1 MNKEIETIKDLN
13 TEIAAYTADNIK
25 ILEGLEAV
33 RKRPS
38 MYIGNVDVE
47 GLHHLVYEVV
57 DNSIDEA
64 MAGYCDLINITI
76 HTDNSISVE
85 DNGRGI
91 PIGIHKTE
99 KVPALEVVMTK
110 LHAGGKFDDNSYKV
124 SGGLHGVGVSV
135 VNALSE
141 LLEVEIYN
149 NGNIY
154 YQTYAK
160 GKKTSE
166 LEVLGKTKKR
176 GTKIHFF
183 PDTEILNNDN
193 FVYEILVRRLRELA
207 FLNKGLKITIE
218 DERADKKRE
227 FFYEGGISSF
237 VEYLNK
243 LHTPLHKPVFLEGT
257 KNDVHIELALQYN
270 DTFKE
275 KIFSFAN
282 NINTIEGGSHL
293 IGFKTALTRT
303 INQYATT
310 GNLPKN
316 FQIKLS
322 GDDVREG
329 LAAIISIKL
338 KSPQFEGQTKTK
350 LGNSEVRGLVE
361 SLVNEKL
368 GAFLEENP
376 IIAKKIISKAADA
389 ARVRD
394 AAKRARDLARNKGSL
409 LDSTLPGKLADCQSS
424 DPSQRELFLVEGDSA
439 GGSAKQGR
447 DRKFQA
453 ILPLK
458 GKILNVEKARFDKIL
473 RSEEIKNMITALGT
487 GVGKEEYNIEKVRYH
502 KVIIMTD
509 ADVDGSHIRTL
520 LLTFFYRQM
529 PELLDNGYLYIAQ
542 PPLFRV
548 GKGKNARYLKDET
561 EFNDYV
567 LKKACDN
574 KIVKFGDKKETFKE
588 HNLYVFIGN
597 LSEYF
602 ASTQKLE
609 MRGIN
614 LDLTELLIKE
624 GVEDKKFLK
633 DKENMLRLKNALRE
647 KGYFTG
653 ELYFNEE
660 RDLYEFDVSP
670 GEERT
675 VNGFIKKLS
684 NKDIRQIKIG
694 RELVYSSIFQKSIV
708 VGKEIF
714 KYNPPFLVAAKD
726 GNNEVIQFEDR
737 ESLLSYMI
745 EDGKKGINIQ
755 RYKGLGEMNPDQLWE
770 TTMNPEKRVLLRVRV
785 EDAVEA
791 DQLFTILMGEVV
803 EPRRE
808 FIQNNALEVSRL
820 DI

>member
-1 MNKEIETIKDLN
+1 MNKERET
-13 TEIAAYTADNIK
+13 YTADNIK

-38 MYIGNVDVE
+38 MYIGNVDIE

-64 MAGYCDLINITI
+64 MAGYCDLVNVTI

-91 PIGIHKTE
+91 PVGIHKTE
-99 KVPALEVVMTK
+99 GIPAVEVVMTK

-141 LLEVEIYN
+141 FLEIEIYH

-166 LEVLGKTKKR
+166 LKNLGRTNKR

-183 PDTEILNNDN
+183 PDTEILNTND
-193 FVYEILVRRLRELA
+193 FSYDILIRRLRELA
-207 FLNKGLKITIE
+207 FLNKALRITIE
-218 DERADKKRE
+218 DERTDKKNK
-227 FFYEGGISSF
+227 FFYKGGISSF

-243 LHTPLHKPVFLEGT
+243 LHTPLHKPVFIEGV

-282 NINTIEGGSHL
+282 NINTVEGGFHL

-303 INQYATT
+303 INQYTT
-310 GNLPKN
+310 NGNLPKN
-316 FQIKLS
+316 FQVKLS

-329 LAAIISIKL
+329 LTAIISVKI

-350 LGNSEVRGLVE
+350 LGNSEVKGLVE

-368 GAFLEENP
+368 SIFLEENP
-376 IIAKKIISKAADA
+376 NIAKKIVAKSVDA
-389 ARVRD
+389 SRARD

-409 LDSTLPGKLADCQSS
+409 IDSTLPGKLSDCQISE
-424 DPSQRELFLVEGDSA
+424 PSQRELFLVEGDSA

-458 GKILNVEKARFDKIL
+458 GKILNVEKARFDKIIK
-473 RSEEIKNMITALGT
+473 SEEIKNMITALGT
-487 GVGKEEYNIEKVRYH
+487 GVGIEEYNIKKIRYH

-529 PELLDNGYLYIAQ
+529 HEIVDNGYLYIAQ

-548 GKGKNARYLKDET
+548 GKGKNAIYLKDEP
-561 EFNDYV
+561 EFNDYI
-567 LKKACDN
+567 LKRACNN
-574 KIVKFGDKKETFKE
+574 KDIKFGDEKEILKE
-588 HNLYVFIGN
+588 QNLYVFIGD

-602 ASTQKLE
+602 ANIQKLE

-614 LDLTELLIKE
+614 LDLSELLIKE

-633 DKENMLRLKNALRE
+633 DKERMLQLKKSLSN
-647 KGYFTG
+647 KGYSVGGLDFDDKR
-653 ELYFNEE
+653 N
-660 RDLYEFDVSP
+660 LYEFSISP
-670 GEERT
+670 GDVRII
-675 VNGFIKKLS
+675 NGFITNLAG
-684 NKDIRQIKIG
+684 KDIKQVRIG
-694 RELVYSSIFQKSIV
+694 RDLVYSSIFQKTMV
-708 VGKEIF
+708 LGKKID
-714 KYNPPFLVAAKD
+714 KYNKPPFYVFSKD
-726 GNNEVIQFEDR
+726 NKND
-737 ESLLSYMI
+737 SLCFN
-745 EDGKKGINIQ
+745 DKKNLLLFFMEEGRRGMSVQ
-755 RYKGLGEMNPDQLWE
+755 RYKGLGEMNPEQLWE
-770 TTMNPEKRVLLRVRV
+770 TTMNPEKRILLQVKV
-785 EDAVEA
+785 EDTFEA
-791 DQLFTILMGEVV
+791 DQLFTILMGEEV
-803 EPRRE
+803 EPRKG
-808 FIQNNALEVSRL
+808 FIQNNALEVSTL